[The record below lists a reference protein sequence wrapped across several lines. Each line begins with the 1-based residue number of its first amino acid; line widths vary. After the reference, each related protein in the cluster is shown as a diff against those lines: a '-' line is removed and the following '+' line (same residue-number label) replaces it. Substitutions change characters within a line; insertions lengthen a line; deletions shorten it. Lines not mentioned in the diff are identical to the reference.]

1 MEPTQREPPEPSYVK
16 TIYTLDNLVRKVGKI
31 RKNHEKEEYQAK
43 IAWTNGC
50 FNLLHHGHV
59 RYLSRIKPITNA
71 DFLIVGVNNDAS
83 VVKNKKGNKLIS
95 SEQARAEIIAA
106 LEFPDYVL
114 LIEDTDMTRY
124 LDALRPD
131 FYVKGG
137 DYTIDTINQP
147 ERRLVEG
154 YGGEIVI
161 IPAEIEVST
170 TKTIERIVNKNTNL
184 SAP

>member
-1 MEPTQREPPEPSYVK
+1 MKIPEELPELSYMK
-16 TIYTLDNLVRKVGKI
+16 KIYTLDNLVRKVDKL
-31 RKNHEKEEYQAK
+31 RKQKEENYQAK

-71 DFLIVGVNNDAS
+71 DFLIVGVNNNAS
-83 VVKNKKGNKLIS
+83 VIENKKGNKLIA

-114 LIEDTDMTRY
+114 LIGDKNMTRY
-124 LDALRPD
+124 LEALRPD

-147 ERRLVEG
+147 ERRLVEN

-170 TKTIERIVNKNTNL
+170 TKTIEQIVQKNT
-184 SAP
+184 